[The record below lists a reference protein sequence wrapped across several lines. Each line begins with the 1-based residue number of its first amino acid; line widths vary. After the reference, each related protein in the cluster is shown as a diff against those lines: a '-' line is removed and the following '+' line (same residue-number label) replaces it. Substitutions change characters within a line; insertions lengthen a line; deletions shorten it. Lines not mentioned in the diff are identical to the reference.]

1 MYINKNL
8 YQFLKIYVVHF
19 MWLTHGVFLKYPRL
33 AAWDGGF
40 SASENTP
47 YCSCSL
53 FFLLVTSGVKVA
65 SGRFVVQA
73 GLGHESV
80 LHAGA
85 QFVGADLKS
94 VSCLN

>member
-1 MYINKNL
+1 M
-8 YQFLKIYVVHF
+8 VHMLLLF
-19 MWLTHGVFLKYPRL
+19 VRPPLLP
-33 AAWDGGF
+33 
-40 SASENTP
+40 SA
-47 YCSCSL
+47 
-53 FFLLVTSGVKVA
+53 VKVA
-65 SGRFVVQA
+65 SGQFVVQA